1 MWTLQI
7 GGHLPR
13 KYSKLEMNCHPL
25 SPPSPLPVSPTLS
38 LSQLKLAKKKK
49 ASPLQLETPL
59 PCLSQEAVDIRED
72 PDLAAQTLPAQLGPQ
87 EESL

>member
-38 LSQLKLAKKKK
+38 LSQLKLAKKKNFSF
-49 ASPLQLETPL
+49 ATGDTPSL
-59 PCLSQEAVDIRED
+59 PEPGGRGHRG
-72 PDLAAQTLPAQLGPQ
+72 GP
-87 EESL
+87 